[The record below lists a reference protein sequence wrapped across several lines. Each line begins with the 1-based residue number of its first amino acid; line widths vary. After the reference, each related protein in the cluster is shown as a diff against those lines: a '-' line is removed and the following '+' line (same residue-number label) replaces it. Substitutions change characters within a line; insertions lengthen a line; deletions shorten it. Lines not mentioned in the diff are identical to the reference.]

1 MTSKIRAVFFW
12 GGIIL
17 YLCSFS
23 LPAIMEVDTSIVR
36 PGYDCALMSI
46 LVVGMIPDLFRFGYS
61 LLHCVLE
68 TAAIILVA
76 PINLVLLL
84 YAIASPFRPA
94 DRTVH
99 VSRILIPLSIP
110 FSWVIFHYEDYRPVE
125 GHFLWVLGVLLVLV
139 SGYSAARN

>member
-1 MTSKIRAVFFW
+1 LEAQPTLGAPTVTTKIRAVFFW

-23 LPAIMEVDTSIVR
+23 LPAIVEVDTNIIW

-68 TAAIILVA
+68 SAAIVLVA

-99 VSRILIPLSIP
+99 VSRILIPSRFRSRGSSSTTKIIDP
-110 FSWVIFHYEDYRPVE
+110 
-125 GHFLWVLGVLLVLV
+125 
-139 SGYSAARN
+139 